1 MGGDNKG
8 DKKAETSNDLEIGST
23 SLLDALPKY
32 IEAQVEKEM
41 LAHLKDYHNM
51 SIGIDDIIGCC
62 DTIRNFEKD
71 LSLYSK
77 SIYLSRITCPVLR
90 GKD

>member
-1 MGGDNKG
+1 MEQSKTQRPSGRVD
-8 DKKAETSNDLEIGST
+8 E
-23 SLLDALPKY
+23 LLDALPKY
-32 IEAQVEKEM
+32 IEAQVKKEM

-51 SIGIDDIIGCC
+51 SFGIDDIYGCC

-77 SIYLSRITCPVLR
+77 SIQQAFDKGLASGI
-90 GKD
+90 GKTARV